1 MLKEPRSGTAAGSDH
16 QVQFNNNGAFGGA
29 SALTYNDGTNVT
41 SASSIVNS
49 TRVELDG
56 RKIESSTIS
65 STVLSGAFNVDLGSG
80 HIYRNTGNPSA
91 DYTPNLRM
99 NSSTTFNSDTAVG
112 DVLTVTLIIKA
123 NGYKISGV
131 QIDGSTLK
139 HRFGLGWR
147 NCPSCFRYKWI

>member
-1 MLKEPRSGTAAGSDH
+1 MLKDVPGSGTAAGSDH
-16 QVQFNNNGAFGGA
+16 QVQFNNSGAFGGA
-29 SALTYNDGTNVT
+29 RTALTYNDGTSVT

-91 DYTPNLRM
+91 DHTPNPKNER
-99 NSSTTFNSDTAVG
+99 
-112 DVLTVTLIIKA
+112 
-123 NGYKISGV
+123 
-131 QIDGSTLK
+131 
-139 HRFGLGWR
+139 
-147 NCPSCFRYKWI
+147 